1 MATSRDITSG
11 NSYTGNSALGGRY
24 SQGVTIDTTPLARLA
39 AFTYYRD
46 QNLWQQKQVDD
57 KAAAKEIADMT
68 AFDINSPMK
77 GYAEHLKS
85 KLNEIRDFVR
95 ENPNALSYNKDA
107 KGFQKFKELENDFQ
121 NARKAANT
129 SEVIYNAR
137 KTAADK
143 AATPEEKDVLLS
155 GLDLDVNRLFKDGI
169 DGALNN
175 TLNSAP
181 ELKPDTYTLPDIPLT
196 KRISVVRNANDIQI
210 DEIQYADPAQALAQ
224 ADAVMFGFRKP
235 IDKTTDRWKSLSPE
249 EQIQEEKEYTVTSAP
264 RLAIQKTTDN
274 LNSLLQDLKAKNPE
288 IKISDITPDMIPT
301 ETLGAVINSAK
312 IYNENI
318 DRLNAQTGEKYKHIN
333 LDDGV
338 SGSEVLVLN
347 AFQKN
352 KNTLFSET
360 EKKVQ
365 QTDNAIQDQQIK
377 AANYRAQLNENG
389 ANYRANLP
397 YEKLKLSASADAAKD
412 FGNIIYG
419 VNSNELK
426 TVTGKRF
433 VNRNGDKETLKVIN
447 GAIVGPEGNVAAD
460 VSGDFRVPAS
470 SFDNSIITEFNKYA
484 GGVKTTSDGKVI
496 EATAPSRLKKDEKG
510 NFYTVKFENGI
521 IKGILTDDGS
531 YATDEQFQ
539 TITTQ
544 TSQKGATK
552 YKKPEDISGGNKG
565 LVPGLVQKL
574 GPQGSYIQVVEKNGV
589 KWGKKSDGTI
599 ERIP

>member
-1 MATSRDITSG
+1 MASIRDIVAGDSYRGDAVSG
-11 NSYTGNSALGGRY
+11 GGFH
-24 SQGVTIDTTPLARLA
+24 QGVTIDTSPLSRLA

-46 QNLWQQKQVDD
+46 QNLWEQKQRDD
-57 KAAAKEIADMT
+57 KAAAQEIADMT
-68 AFDINSPMK
+68 AFDLNSPMK
-77 GYAEHLKS
+77 GYADHLKS
-85 KLNEIRDFVR
+85 KVEEIRNFVR
-95 ENPNALSYNKDA
+95 DNPNALNYSKDP
-107 KGFQKFKELENDFQ
+107 KGFQKFKQLENEFQ

-143 AATPEEKDVLLS
+143 AATPEEKAVLLS
-155 GLDLDVNRLFKDGI
+155 GLELDVNKLFKNGVE
-169 DGALNN
+169 GALNN

-181 ELKPDTYTLPDIPLT
+181 EIKVDAYTLPDIPLT
-196 KRISVVRNANDIQI
+196 KRISVIRNPNDVEI
-210 DEIQYADPAQALAQ
+210 DEIQYADPNQALSQ
-224 ADAVMFGFRKP
+224 ADAIMFGFRKP
-235 IDKTTDRWKSLSPE
+235 IDKTTDRWKSLTPE
-249 EQIQEEKEYTVTSAP
+249 EQKQEEAEYGLASAP

-274 LNSLLQDLKAKNPE
+274 LNSLLQDLKSKNPE
-288 IKISDITPDMIPT
+288 IKIADVTPDMIPT
-301 ETLGAVINSAK
+301 ETLGAIINSAK

-318 DRLNAQTGEKYKHIN
+318 DRLNASTGEKYKHIN

-365 QTDNAIQDQQIK
+365 QTDNAIQQDQIK

-397 YEKLKLSASADAAKD
+397 YEKVKAAATADAAKD

-419 VNSNELK
+419 VNSNEIK

-433 VNRNGDKETLKVIN
+433 VNRKGDKESLKVIN
-447 GAIVGPEGNVAAD
+447 GAIVGPEGNVAVD
-460 VSGDFRVPAS
+460 VTGEFLIPAS
-470 SFDNSIITEFNKYA
+470 GINNSIVTEFNKYA
-484 GGVKTTSDGKVI
+484 GSQKVLSDGTTV
-496 EATAPSRLKKDEKG
+496 EAVAPSRLKKDKNG
-510 NFYTVKFENGI
+510 NYTIKFEGGV
-521 IKGILTDDGS
+521 IKGILTEDGT
-531 YATDEQFQ
+531 YATDDQFQ

-552 YKKPEDISGGNKG
+552 YKKPEDISGGNRGMQSKY
-565 LVPGLVQKL
+565 VDIKTV
-574 GPQGSYIQVVEKNGV
+574 NGV
-589 KWGKKSDGTI
+589 QWGKKADGTI
-599 ERIP
+599 EKVQ